1 MAENRFF
8 KEVPN
13 ALVAIGA
20 IMVIFVIIIPLP
32 TALLDFFM
40 ALNLIFSL
48 IILLI
53 VLFVDKPTEFTVF
66 PSLLLVSTIFGLA
79 LNVSSTRL
87 ILTYGEKF
95 DGKMI
100 AAFSQFVIGSTGNQG
115 LVIGFVV
122 FIILIAVQAF
132 VITKGATR
140 IAEVAARFALDF
152 NNTRSMSI
160 EAEYNAGVITEAE
173 ARKKKEELQRSTDF
187 YGAMDGA
194 SKFVSGNVK
203 IGIFITVLN
212 IVAGLIVGIVFRQEE
227 FTKAMQM
234 YTRFTIGDGLLA
246 QLPSLFISVATGL
259 VVTRSAST
267 GSFGKDITDQFARNS
282 TVYYIA
288 AITLTVMAVLPGF
301 PSIILIIIALSLAF
315 LGWRLQTTKVTRA
328 QKEQAAKEAQAAS
341 EKAAKTETDDTK
353 AVSPY
358 DDLSLQF
365 GYGLI
370 PLVDE
375 KRGSDLVPRVKRI
388 RKEIALE
395 TGLVMPVIRMMDAMN
410 LPPDEYCITIQGAE
424 VARSKIRMG
433 AYLAVN
439 PGNVQDE
446 IPGEPTL
453 DPAFGL
459 PAIWIS
465 ESNQAAAERA
475 GYTVIDPPSI
485 IATHLTQ
492 VIKTHADDILS
503 RQMVSNILDSAKK
516 LNPIVVEEIQ
526 SNDKLTLGDLQT
538 VFKCL
543 LRENVSIRNTTA
555 ILETI
560 SDYRRIT
567 GDMYLIA
574 EKVRQ
579 RLGRQIVQQYLGE
592 DKALRAFMVD
602 SAFFQTVLASRI
614 DTLTGPQPAIDTE
627 SKKAWL
633 RAVQNAY
640 NNFNAQFVG
649 IAVILVPEEGRL
661 LIKRLLEYEMPM
673 VPVLSVPEIPKD
685 VSVIGMGNIT
695 PEIQGK
701 L

>member
-95 DGKMI
+95 NGKMI

-301 PSIILIIIALSLAF
+301 PSIILILIALSLAF

-328 QKEQAAKEAQAAS
+328 QKQQAAKEAQAAS

-695 PEIQGK
+695 PEIQ
-701 L
+701 

>member
-95 DGKMI
+95 NGKMI

-173 ARKKKEELQRSTDF
+173 ARKKKEDLQRSTDF

-267 GSFGKDITDQFARNS
+267 GSFGKDITDQFSRNS

-341 EKAAKTETDDTK
+341 EKAAKTETDDTGNASDTQVQVTTEEAQQAIEAK
-353 AVSPY
+353 KDNIIVFSGGVSVSVK
-358 DDLSLQF
+358 DGASVSTIESDR
-365 GYGLI
+365 
-370 PLVDE
+370 LVYNRSE
-375 KRGSDLVPRVKRI
+375 NTIEAEGNVRYTRKTGGSD
-388 RKEIALE
+388 E
-395 TGLVMPVIRMMDAMN
+395 
-410 LPPDEYCITIQGAE
+410 AE
-424 VARSKIRMG
+424 
-433 AYLAVN
+433 
-439 PGNVQDE
+439 E
-446 IPGEPTL
+446 
-453 DPAFGL
+453 
-459 PAIWIS
+459 
-465 ESNQAAAERA
+465 
-475 GYTVIDPPSI
+475 
-485 IATHLTQ
+485 
-492 VIKTHADDILS
+492 
-503 RQMVSNILDSAKK
+503 
-516 LNPIVVEEIQ
+516 
-526 SNDKLTLGDLQT
+526 
-538 VFKCL
+538 
-543 LRENVSIRNTTA
+543 
-555 ILETI
+555 
-560 SDYRRIT
+560 
-567 GDMYLIA
+567 
-574 EKVRQ
+574 
-579 RLGRQIVQQYLGE
+579 
-592 DKALRAFMVD
+592 
-602 SAFFQTVLASRI
+602 
-614 DTLTGPQPAIDTE
+614 
-627 SKKAWL
+627 
-633 RAVQNAY
+633 
-640 NNFNAQFVG
+640 FVG
-649 IAVILVPEEGRL
+649 ELLLFNIDGGSKYITVSSPQEIMHNKKNKGIAFIRCILTFL
-661 LIKRLLEYEMPM
+661 
-673 VPVLSVPEIPKD
+673 
-685 VSVIGMGNIT
+685 
-695 PEIQGK
+695 
-701 L
+701 

>member
-1 MAENRFF
+1 MAENRIF
-8 KEVPN
+8 KEAPN

-95 DGKMI
+95 NGKMI

-301 PSIILIIIALSLAF
+301 PSIILILIALSLAF

-516 LNPIVVEEIQ
+516 LNPIVVDEIQ

-560 SDYRRIT
+560 ADYRRIT
-567 GDMYLIA
+567 GDMYIIA

-592 DKALRAFMVD
+592 DKSLRAFMVD

-695 PEIQGK
+695 PEIQ
-701 L
+701 

>member
-1 MAENRFF
+1 
-8 KEVPN
+8 
-13 ALVAIGA
+13 
-20 IMVIFVIIIPLP
+20 
-32 TALLDFFM
+32 
-40 ALNLIFSL
+40 
-48 IILLI
+48 
-53 VLFVDKPTEFTVF
+53 
-66 PSLLLVSTIFGLA
+66 
-79 LNVSSTRL
+79 
-87 ILTYGEKF
+87 
-95 DGKMI
+95 
-100 AAFSQFVIGSTGNQG
+100 
-115 LVIGFVV
+115 
-122 FIILIAVQAF
+122 
-132 VITKGATR
+132 
-140 IAEVAARFALDF
+140 
-152 NNTRSMSI
+152 MSI

-173 ARKKKEELQRSTDF
+173 ARKKKEDLQRSTDF

-203 IGIFITVLN
+203 IGIVITVLN

-538 VFKCL
+538 VLKCL
-543 LRENVSIRNTTA
+543 LRENVSIRNTPA

-579 RLGRQIVQQYLGE
+579 RLGRQIVQQYLG
-592 DKALRAFMVD
+592 DDNALRAFMVD
-602 SAFFQTVLASRI
+602 SVFFQTVLASRI

-627 SKKAWL
+627 SKKSWL
-633 RAVQNAY
+633 RAVQSAY

-695 PEIQGK
+695 PEIQ
-701 L
+701 

>member
-1 MAENRFF
+1 MAENRIF
-8 KEVPN
+8 KEAPN

-560 SDYRRIT
+560 ADYRRIT
-567 GDMYLIA
+567 GDMYIIA

-685 VSVIGMGNIT
+685 ISVIGMGNIT
-695 PEIQGK
+695 PEIQ
-701 L
+701 

>member
-95 DGKMI
+95 NGKMI

-301 PSIILIIIALSLAF
+301 PSIILILIALSLAF

-685 VSVIGMGNIT
+685 ISVIGMGNIT
-695 PEIQGK
+695 PEIQ
-701 L
+701 

>member
-95 DGKMI
+95 NGKMI

-212 IVAGLIVGIVFRQEE
+212 IVAGIVFRQEE

-685 VSVIGMGNIT
+685 ISVIGMGNIT
-695 PEIQGK
+695 PEIQ
-701 L
+701 

>member
-95 DGKMI
+95 NGKMI

-328 QKEQAAKEAQAAS
+328 QKEQAAIEAQAAS

-685 VSVIGMGNIT
+685 ISVIGMGNIT
-695 PEIQGK
+695 PEIQ
-701 L
+701 

>member
-1 MAENRFF
+1 MAENRIF

-13 ALVAIGA
+13 VFVAIGT
-20 IMVIFVIIIPLP
+20 IMVIFVIILPLP

-53 VLFVDKPTEFTVF
+53 VLFIDKPTEFTVF

-79 LNVSSTRL
+79 LNVASTRL

-100 AAFSQFVIGSTGNQG
+100 AAFSQFVIGSAGNQG
-115 LVIGFVV
+115 LVIGFVI

-212 IVAGLIVGIVFRQEE
+212 IVAGLIVGIVFREEE

-267 GSFGKDITDQFARNS
+267 GSFGKDITDQFSRNS
-282 TVYYIA
+282 TIYYVA

-301 PSIILIIIALSLAF
+301 PSIILILIALSLAF

-328 QKEQAAKEAQAAS
+328 QKEQAAKDAQAAS
-341 EKAAKTETDDTK
+341 EQAAKTETDDTK
-353 AVSPY
+353 AVSPL

-375 KRGSDLVPRVKRI
+375 KKGSELMSRIKRI

-395 TGLVMPVIRMMDAMN
+395 TGLVMPIIRIMDAMN
-410 LPPDEYCITIQGAE
+410 LPPDEYCITIQGVE

-465 ESNQAAAERA
+465 ESNRAAAERA

-538 VFKCL
+538 VLKCL
-543 LRENVSIRNTTA
+543 LRENVSIRNTPA

-579 RLGRQIVQQYLGE
+579 RLGRQIVQQYLG
-592 DKALRAFMVD
+592 DDNALRAFMVD

-614 DTLTGPQPAIDTE
+614 DTITGPQPAIDTE
-627 SKKAWL
+627 AKKAWL
-633 RAVQNAY
+633 RAVQTAY
-640 NNFNAQFVG
+640 NNFNSQFVG

-685 VSVIGMGNIT
+685 ISVIGMGTIT
-695 PEIQGK
+695 PESE
-701 L
+701 

>member
-95 DGKMI
+95 NGKMI

-301 PSIILIIIALSLAF
+301 PSIILILIALSLAF

-516 LNPIVVEEIQ
+516 LNPIVVDEIQ

-627 SKKAWL
+627 LKKAWL

-695 PEIQGK
+695 PEIQ
-701 L
+701 

>member
-1 MAENRFF
+1 MAENRIF
-8 KEVPN
+8 KEAPN
-13 ALVAIGA
+13 ALVAMGA
-20 IMVIFVIIIPLP
+20 ILVIFVIVIPLP

-516 LNPIVVEEIQ
+516 LNPIVVDEIQ

-560 SDYRRIT
+560 ADYRRIT
-567 GDMYLIA
+567 GDMYIIA

-602 SAFFQTVLASRI
+602 SGFFQTVLASRI

-685 VSVIGMGNIT
+685 ISVIGMGNIT
-695 PEIQGK
+695 PEIQ
-701 L
+701 

>member
-95 DGKMI
+95 NGKMI

-301 PSIILIIIALSLAF
+301 PSIILILIALSLAF

-503 RQMVSNILDSAKK
+503 RQMVSNILNSAKK

-627 SKKAWL
+627 LKKAWL

-695 PEIQGK
+695 PEIQ
-701 L
+701 

>member
-95 DGKMI
+95 NGKMI

-685 VSVIGMGNIT
+685 ISVIGMGNIA
-695 PEIQGK
+695 PEIQ
-701 L
+701 

>member
-95 DGKMI
+95 NGKMI

-152 NNTRSMSI
+152 MNTRSMSI
-160 EAEYNAGVITEAE
+160 EAEYNAGIITDAE

-301 PSIILIIIALSLAF
+301 PSIILILIALSLAF

-538 VFKCL
+538 VFRCL

-567 GDMYLIA
+567 GDMYIIA

-695 PEIQGK
+695 PEIQ
-701 L
+701 

>member
-1 MAENRFF
+1 MAENRIF
-8 KEVPN
+8 KEAPN
-13 ALVAIGA
+13 ALVAMGA
-20 IMVIFVIIIPLP
+20 ILVIFVIIIPLP

-95 DGKMI
+95 NGKMI

-267 GSFGKDITDQFARNS
+267 GSFGKDITDQFALNS

-516 LNPIVVEEIQ
+516 LNPIVVDEIQ

-560 SDYRRIT
+560 ADYRRIT
-567 GDMYLIA
+567 GDMYIIA

-695 PEIQGK
+695 PEIQ
-701 L
+701 

>member
-1 MAENRFF
+1 MAENRMF

-20 IMVIFVIIIPLP
+20 IMVIFVIVIPLP

-53 VLFVDKPTEFTVF
+53 VLFIDKPTEFTVF

-79 LNVSSTRL
+79 LNVASTRL

-100 AAFSQFVIGSTGNQG
+100 EAFSKFVIGSSGNQG
-115 LVIGFVV
+115 LVIGFVI

-152 NNTRSMSI
+152 MNTRSMSI
-160 EAEYNAGVITEAE
+160 EAEYNAGIITDAE
-173 ARKKKEELQRSTDF
+173 ARKKKEDLQRSTDF

-203 IGIFITVLN
+203 IGIFITIIN
-212 IVAGLIVGIVFRQEE
+212 IVAGIIIGVWREE
-227 FTKAMQM
+227 GFINALQM

-267 GSFGKDITDQFARNS
+267 GSFGKDITDQFSRNS

-288 AITLTVMAVLPGF
+288 AITLTVMAILPGF
-301 PSIILIIIALSLAF
+301 PSIILILIALSLAF
-315 LGWRLQTTKVTRA
+315 LGWRLQTTQVTRTQREKA
-328 QKEQAAKEAQAAS
+328 VKEAQAAS
-341 EKAAKTETDDTK
+341 EQAAKTESDDTK
-353 AVSPY
+353 AVMPL
-358 DDLSLQF
+358 DDISLQF

-375 KRGSDLVPRVKRI
+375 KKGAELLSRIKRI
-388 RKEIALE
+388 RKEVALE
-395 TGLVMPVIRMMDAMN
+395 TGLVMPVIRIVDAMN
-410 LPPDEYCITIQGAE
+410 LSPDEYCITIQGAE

-485 IATHLTQ
+485 IATHLTHI
-492 VIKTHADDILS
+492 IKTHADDILS
-503 RQMVSNILDSAKK
+503 RQMVSNMLESVKK
-516 LNPIVVEEIQ
+516 VNPIVVEEIQ
-526 SNDKLTLGDLQT
+526 GNQNITLGDLQT
-538 VFKCL
+538 VLKCL
-543 LRENVSIRNTTA
+543 LRENVSIRNTPA

-567 GDMYLIA
+567 GDMYIIA

-640 NNFNAQFVG
+640 NNFNAQFMGV
-649 IAVILVPEEGRL
+649 AVILVPEEGRL

-685 VSVIGMGNIT
+685 VSVIGMGTIT
-695 PEIQGK
+695 P
-701 L
+701 

>member
-1 MAENRFF
+1 MAENRIF
-8 KEVPN
+8 KEAPN
-13 ALVAIGA
+13 ALVAMGA
-20 IMVIFVIIIPLP
+20 ILVIFVIIIPLP

-267 GSFGKDITDQFARNS
+267 GSFGKGITDQFARNS

-516 LNPIVVEEIQ
+516 LNPIVVDEIQ

-560 SDYRRIT
+560 ADYRRIT
-567 GDMYLIA
+567 GDMYIIA

-602 SAFFQTVLASRI
+602 SGFFQTVLASRI

-685 VSVIGMGNIT
+685 ISVIGMGNIT
-695 PEIQGK
+695 PEIQ
-701 L
+701 

>member
-95 DGKMI
+95 NGKMI

-516 LNPIVVEEIQ
+516 LNPIVVDEIQ

-685 VSVIGMGNIT
+685 ISVIGMGNIT
-695 PEIQGK
+695 PEIQ
-701 L
+701 

>member
-1 MAENRFF
+1 MAENRMF

-13 ALVAIGA
+13 ALVAMGA
-20 IMVIFVIIIPLP
+20 ILVIFVIVIPLP

-516 LNPIVVEEIQ
+516 LNPIVVDEIQ

-560 SDYRRIT
+560 ADYRRIT
-567 GDMYLIA
+567 GDMYIIA

-695 PEIQGK
+695 PEIQ
-701 L
+701 

>member
-1 MAENRFF
+1 MAENRMF

-20 IMVIFVIIIPLP
+20 IMVIFVIVIPLP

-267 GSFGKDITDQFARNS
+267 GSFGKDITDQFSRNS

-288 AITLTVMAVLPGF
+288 AITLTVMAILPGF
-301 PSIILIIIALSLAF
+301 PSIILILIALSLAF
-315 LGWRLQTTKVTRA
+315 LGWRLQTTQVTRT
-328 QKEQAAKEAQAAS
+328 QKEKAAKEAQAAS
-341 EKAAKTETDDTK
+341 EQAAKTESDDTK
-353 AVSPY
+353 AVMPL
-358 DDLSLQF
+358 DDISLQF

-375 KRGSDLVPRVKRI
+375 KKGAELLSRIKRI
-388 RKEIALE
+388 RKEVALE
-395 TGLVMPVIRMMDAMN
+395 TGLVMPVIRIVDAMN
-410 LPPDEYCITIQGAE
+410 LSPDEYCITIQGAE

-485 IATHLTQ
+485 IATHLTHI
-492 VIKTHADDILS
+492 IKTHADDILS
-503 RQMVSNILDSAKK
+503 RQMVSNMLESVKK
-516 LNPIVVEEIQ
+516 VNPIVVEEIQ
-526 SNDKLTLGDLQT
+526 SNQNITLGDLQT
-538 VFKCL
+538 VLKCL
-543 LRENVSIRNTTA
+543 LRENVSIRNTPA

-567 GDMYLIA
+567 GDMYIIA

-592 DKALRAFMVD
+592 DKSLRAFMVD
-602 SAFFQTVLASRI
+602 SGFFQTVLASRI
-614 DTLTGPQPAIDTE
+614 DTLTGPQPAIDIE
-627 SKKAWL
+627 AKKAWL

-640 NNFNAQFVG
+640 NNFNAQFMGV
-649 IAVILVPEEGRL
+649 AVILVPEEGRL

-685 VSVIGMGNIT
+685 VSVIGMGTIT
-695 PEIQGK
+695 P
-701 L
+701 

>member
-1 MAENRFF
+1 MAENRIF
-8 KEVPN
+8 KEAPN

-516 LNPIVVEEIQ
+516 LNPIVVDEIQ

-560 SDYRRIT
+560 ADYRRIT
-567 GDMYLIA
+567 GDMYIIA

-592 DKALRAFMVD
+592 DKSLRAFMVD

-673 VPVLSVPEIPKD
+673 VPVLSIPEIPKD

-695 PEIQGK
+695 PEIQ
-701 L
+701 

>member
-1 MAENRFF
+1 MAENRIF
-8 KEVPN
+8 KEAPN
-13 ALVAIGA
+13 ALVAMGA
-20 IMVIFVIIIPLP
+20 ILVIFVIVIPLP

-516 LNPIVVEEIQ
+516 LNPIVVDEIQ

-560 SDYRRIT
+560 ADYRRIT
-567 GDMYLIA
+567 GDMYIIA

-695 PEIQGK
+695 PEIQ
-701 L
+701 

>member
-1 MAENRFF
+1 MAENRIF
-8 KEVPN
+8 KEAPN
-13 ALVAIGA
+13 ALVAMGA
-20 IMVIFVIIIPLP
+20 ILVIFVIIIPLP

-173 ARKKKEELQRSTDF
+173 ARKKKEDLQRSTDF

-516 LNPIVVEEIQ
+516 LNPIVVDEIQ

-560 SDYRRIT
+560 ADYRRIT
-567 GDMYLIA
+567 GDMYIIA

-592 DKALRAFMVD
+592 DKSLRAFMVD

-685 VSVIGMGNIT
+685 ISVIGMGNIT
-695 PEIQGK
+695 PEIQ
-701 L
+701 

>member
-1 MAENRFF
+1 MAENRIF
-8 KEVPN
+8 KEAPN
-13 ALVAIGA
+13 ALVAMGA
-20 IMVIFVIIIPLP
+20 ILVIFVIIIPLP

-685 VSVIGMGNIT
+685 ISVIGMGNIT
-695 PEIQGK
+695 PEIQ
-701 L
+701 

>member
-95 DGKMI
+95 NGKMI

-592 DKALRAFMVD
+592 DKTLRAFMVD

-685 VSVIGMGNIT
+685 ISVIGMGNIT
-695 PEIQGK
+695 PEIQ
-701 L
+701 

>member
-95 DGKMI
+95 NGKMI

-328 QKEQAAKEAQAAS
+328 KKEQAAKEAQAAS

-685 VSVIGMGNIT
+685 ISVIGMGNIT
-695 PEIQGK
+695 PEIQ
-701 L
+701 

>member
-173 ARKKKEELQRSTDF
+173 ARKKKEDLQRSTDF

-516 LNPIVVEEIQ
+516 LNPIVVDEIQ

-560 SDYRRIT
+560 ADYRRIT
-567 GDMYLIA
+567 GDMYIIA

-592 DKALRAFMVD
+592 DKSLRAFMVD

-695 PEIQGK
+695 PEIQ
-701 L
+701 

>member
-1 MAENRFF
+1 MAENRIF
-8 KEVPN
+8 KEAPN
-13 ALVAIGA
+13 ALVAMGA
-20 IMVIFVIIIPLP
+20 ILVIFVIVIPLP

-516 LNPIVVEEIQ
+516 LNPIVVDEIQ

-695 PEIQGK
+695 PEIQ
-701 L
+701 

>member
-1 MAENRFF
+1 MAENRLF

-20 IMVIFVIIIPLP
+20 IMVIFVIVIPLP

-53 VLFVDKPTEFTVF
+53 VLFIDKPTEFTVF

-79 LNVSSTRL
+79 LNVASTRL

-100 AAFSQFVIGSTGNQG
+100 EAFSKFVIGSSGNQG
-115 LVIGFVV
+115 LVIGFVI

-152 NNTRSMSI
+152 MNTRSMSI
-160 EAEYNAGVITEAE
+160 EAEYNAGIITDAE
-173 ARKKKEELQRSTDF
+173 ARKKKEDLQRSTDF

-203 IGIFITVLN
+203 IGIFITIIN
-212 IVAGLIVGIVFRQEE
+212 IVAGIIIGVWREE
-227 FTKAMQM
+227 GFINALQM

-267 GSFGKDITDQFARNS
+267 GSFGKDITDQFSRNS
-282 TVYYIA
+282 TIYYIA
-288 AITLTVMAVLPGF
+288 AITLTVMAILPGF
-301 PSIILIIIALSLAF
+301 PSIILILIALSLAF
-315 LGWRLQTTKVTRA
+315 LGWRLQTTQVTRT
-328 QKEQAAKEAQAAS
+328 QKEKAAKEAQAAS
-341 EKAAKTETDDTK
+341 EQAAKTESDDTK
-353 AVSPY
+353 AVMPL
-358 DDLSLQF
+358 DDISLQF

-375 KRGSDLVPRVKRI
+375 KKGAELLSRIKRI
-388 RKEIALE
+388 RKEVALE
-395 TGLVMPVIRMMDAMN
+395 TGLVMPVIRIVDAMN
-410 LPPDEYCITIQGAE
+410 LSPDEYCITIQGAE

-485 IATHLTQ
+485 IATHLTHI
-492 VIKTHADDILS
+492 IKTHADDILS
-503 RQMVSNILDSAKK
+503 RQMVSNMLESVKK
-516 LNPIVVEEIQ
+516 VNPIVVEEIQ
-526 SNDKLTLGDLQT
+526 SNQNITLGDLQT
-538 VFKCL
+538 VLKCL
-543 LRENVSIRNTTA
+543 LRENVSIRNTPA

-567 GDMYLIA
+567 GDMYIIA

-640 NNFNAQFVG
+640 NNFNAQFMGV
-649 IAVILVPEEGRL
+649 AVILVPEEGRL

-685 VSVIGMGNIT
+685 VSVIGMGTIT
-695 PEIQGK
+695 P
-701 L
+701 

>member
-95 DGKMI
+95 NGKMI

-602 SAFFQTVLASRI
+602 SAFFKTVLASRI

-685 VSVIGMGNIT
+685 ISVIGMGNIT
-695 PEIQGK
+695 PEIQ
-701 L
+701 

>member
-1 MAENRFF
+1 MAENRIF
-8 KEVPN
+8 KEAPN
-13 ALVAIGA
+13 ALVAMGA
-20 IMVIFVIIIPLP
+20 ILVIFVIVIPLP

-516 LNPIVVEEIQ
+516 LNPIVVDEIQ

-560 SDYRRIT
+560 ADYRRIT
-567 GDMYLIA
+567 GDMYIIA

-592 DKALRAFMVD
+592 DKSLRAFMVD

-695 PEIQGK
+695 PEIQ
-701 L
+701 

>member
-1 MAENRFF
+1 MAENRIF
-8 KEVPN
+8 KEAPN
-13 ALVAIGA
+13 ALVAMGA
-20 IMVIFVIIIPLP
+20 ILVIFVIIIPLP

-115 LVIGFVV
+115 VVIGFVV

-173 ARKKKEELQRSTDF
+173 ARKKKEDLQRSTDF

-516 LNPIVVEEIQ
+516 LNPIVVDEIQ

-560 SDYRRIT
+560 ADYRRIT
-567 GDMYLIA
+567 GDMYIIA

-695 PEIQGK
+695 PEIQ
-701 L
+701 